1 METNFITSV
10 GALFGNID
18 FLPFTISALSGL
30 LVLVVLLGLSAVI
43 SGSEVA
49 LFSLEPTEIELLK
62 SNKKRSA
69 QLILKL
75 LSDPEQLLASI
86 LVGNNFINIA
96 IVLLTANI
104 SDSLISFGEAK
115 TFQFIFQTVLITFLL
130 LLFGDIIPK
139 IYAAHYPKS
148 FALKLS
154 PFIDILG
161 KVTKPINYILI
172 RSTAFVNKRMNKHR
186 RVLSIDEISKAL
198 KLANHEDLSDDNEIL
213 EGIVKFG
220 SKSVSEIMHSRL
232 DMVVVDFDS
241 NFNEVLEIIRTSG
254 FSRMPVYS
262 ETLDQIKGIL
272 YIKDL
277 LAHITKGES
286 FKWQTLIRLPFFVP
300 ETKKID
306 DLLEEF
312 QKSKVHLAIV
322 VDEFGGTSGLVTL
335 EDILEEIVGDIADEF
350 DVEEKSFT
358 KIGPNEFLFDGK
370 TLLNDFYKIVDL
382 EDDIFKD
389 VKGDADTLAGLI
401 LELTGEFPVLN
412 ETVLCKNFTFEIEA
426 VDRRRIKEIR
436 VLINRVADKK

>member
-1 METNFITSV
+1 
-10 GALFGNID
+10 
-18 FLPFTISALSGL
+18 
-30 LVLVVLLGLSAVI
+30 
-43 SGSEVA
+43 
-49 LFSLEPTEIELLK
+49 
-62 SNKKRSA
+62 
-69 QLILKL
+69 
-75 LSDPEQLLASI
+75 
-86 LVGNNFINIA
+86 
-96 IVLLTANI
+96 
-104 SDSLISFGEAK
+104 
-115 TFQFIFQTVLITFLL
+115 
-130 LLFGDIIPK
+130 
-139 IYAAHYPKS
+139 
-148 FALKLS
+148 
-154 PFIDILG
+154 
-161 KVTKPINYILI
+161 
-172 RSTAFVNKRMNKHR
+172 
-186 RVLSIDEISKAL
+186 
-198 KLANHEDLSDDNEIL
+198 
-213 EGIVKFG
+213 
-220 SKSVSEIMHSRL
+220 
-232 DMVVVDFDS
+232 
-241 NFNEVLEIIRTSG
+241 
-254 FSRMPVYS
+254 
-262 ETLDQIKGIL
+262 
-272 YIKDL
+272 
-277 LAHITKGES
+277 
-286 FKWQTLIRLPFFVP
+286 VP